1 MRLLGI
7 LLAIVILAGCMT
19 VRTYTIEKPRVD
31 TDIQGNRGFISGAP
45 DQEAVENR
53 LGDTR
58 TISVVEVEFRKPNSR
73 KKDSAKEETIVDQEV
88 PTEEMSEDLDLEE
101 EYVQE
106 STSTEEYKLYT
117 VQKNDTLQ
125 KISYKFYGTTRKWK
139 MIYNKNKDVIKN
151 SDRLYP
157 GVTIKIPVLD

>member
-1 MRLLGI
+1 MRLLGV

-31 TDIQGNRGFISGAP
+31 TDIQGNRGFMSGAP
-45 DQEAVENR
+45 DQEMVENR

-58 TISVVEVEFRKPNSR
+58 TISVVEVEFGKSHSR
-73 KKDSAKEETIVDQEV
+73 KKDSAKEEVIVDQEAAA
-88 PTEEMSEDLDLEE
+88 EEISEDLDLEE

-106 STSTEEYKLYT
+106 GASTEEYELYT
-117 VQKNDTLQ
+117 IQKNDTLQ

-139 MIYNKNKDVIKN
+139 MVYDKNKDVIKN

-157 GVTIKIPVLD
+157 GVTIKLPVLD

>member
-1 MRLLGI
+1 MKLLGV
-7 LLAIVILAGCMT
+7 LLAIVILTGCMT

-31 TDIQGNRGFISGAP
+31 TNIQGNRGFMSGVP

-58 TISVVEVEFRKPNSR
+58 TISVIEVEFGKRKD
-73 KKDSAKEETIVDQEV
+73 KEEDSAKEEWVVDQEV
-88 PTEEMSEDLDLEE
+88 VATEISEDLDLEE
-101 EYVQE
+101 ESVQE
-106 STSTEEYKLYT
+106 DATVEEYKTYI
-117 VQKNDTLQ
+117 VQNNDTLQ

-139 MIYNKNKDVIKN
+139 MIYNKNKNVIKN

-157 GVTIKIPVLD
+157 GVTIKLPVLD